1 MSDAGLVGIERFL
14 VTQRITMMVNRYEVR
29 AVAAD
34 GSPGSLLAL
43 AQQKRMAFKE
53 EVTFYADE
61 DRHVPVFSFKA
72 RSRMDLAATYDVRD
86 AAGTPIGLFRK
97 DFAKSL
103 LRSTWHLEA
112 AGVRATGRERS
123 AGVALARRAWEMLP
137 VVENLPSPFLFHFDF
152 VDEAGNVVLS
162 SQRAR
167 TLRDRYSVTV
177 PGARLD
183 GRVAAAMAVAL
194 DALQS
199 R

>member
-1 MSDAGLVGIERFL
+1 MSTQTLVGLDRFA
-14 VTQRITMMVNRYEVR
+14 VKQRYTMMVNRYEIR
-29 AVAAD
+29 AL
-34 GSPGSLLAL
+34 GPNGEEGPILAM

-61 DRHVPVFSFKA
+61 QRTVPVFSFKA
-72 RSRMDLAATYDVRD
+72 RQRMDLGATYDVKD
-86 AAGTPIGLFRK
+86 ANGTPIGMFRK

-103 LRSTWHLEA
+103 LSSTYHLEG
-112 AGVRATGRERS
+112 AGVTAVGSERNL
-123 AGVALARRAWEMLP
+123 AVAILRRVQDWIPLA
-137 VVENLPSPFLFHFDF
+137 VHYDF
-152 VDEAGNVVLS
+152 KDPAGNLVMAS
-162 SQRAR
+162 ERR
-167 TLRDRYSVTV
+167 WGLRDFYTVTV